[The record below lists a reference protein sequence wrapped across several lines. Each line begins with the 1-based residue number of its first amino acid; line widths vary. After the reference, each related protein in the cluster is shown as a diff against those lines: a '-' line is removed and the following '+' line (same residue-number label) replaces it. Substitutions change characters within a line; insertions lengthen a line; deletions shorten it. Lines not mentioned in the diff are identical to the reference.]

1 MNNKVNSNH
10 YQKADFL
17 LGVHQ
22 LNQLPPDTGIEV
34 AFAGRSNAGKSSA
47 LNAIS
52 GNKRLARTSKTPGR
66 TQQINFFQI
75 DTERHLVD
83 LPGYGY
89 AKVPLKVKQHWQ
101 HVLSQY
107 LQTRNALQG
116 VVIMVD
122 IRRLLRDY
130 DLIMLEWCEQRNL
143 PVHILL
149 TKADKL
155 KRGPATAALH
165 MLETQLH
172 KDFPNHVT
180 AQLFSAVTGAGLEQ
194 TRAKLDKWFGITNN
208 THTIQD
214 H

>member
-1 MNNKVNSNH
+1 MNNKVNNNH

-22 LNQLPPDTGIEV
+22 LSQLPPDEGIEI

-52 GNKRLARTSKTPGR
+52 GNKHLARTSKTPGR

-75 DTERHLVD
+75 DPKRHLVD

-89 AKVPLKVKQHWQ
+89 AKVPIKVKQHWQ
-101 HVLSQY
+101 HVLGQY
-107 LQTRNALQG
+107 LLTREVLHG

-122 IRRLLRDY
+122 IRRLLREY
-130 DLIMLEWCEQRNL
+130 DVIMLELCEQRNL

-165 MLETQLH
+165 KLETQLH
-172 KDFPNHVT
+172 KEFSNPLTV
-180 AQLFSAVTGAGLEQ
+180 QLFSAVTGTGLEQ
-194 TRAKLDKWFGITNN
+194 AKAKLDEWFELAKVLCT
-208 THTIQD
+208 TQD
-214 H
+214 P